1 MLLQAE
7 LISIVFQRM
16 RKQHNVVQKF
26 KWNKLRRIADWL
38 TILMCVENLKTKWV
52 EIWSRTKKIVAQN
65 CLSLVCVVCTFVH
78 RYDYSVHINNIEMG
92 ALQTQV
98 HSSQCARTHNALH
111 WQLAIVFMSIF
122 ALYTMKND
130 FLRNEV
136 MNENYKVKKKLW
148 LKRKL
153 NMKNIYN
160 WV

>member
-1 MLLQAE
+1 
-7 LISIVFQRM
+7 
-16 RKQHNVVQKF
+16 
-26 KWNKLRRIADWL
+26 
-38 TILMCVENLKTKWV
+38 
-52 EIWSRTKKIVAQN
+52 
-65 CLSLVCVVCTFVH
+65 
-78 RYDYSVHINNIEMG
+78 MG

-160 WV
+160 